1 MILPA
6 DNNESLIKRDKSSE
20 YVSVTLGNTKL
31 LAIRSE
37 IYLIE
42 PVDDKIQIKKS
53 VLSTGRIELDGRII
67 PVYFL
72 TEDLKI
78 EQTAS
83 IEKPVCIVLKHDTNY
98 VGILCSEATP
108 FNHQIVKIQSL
119 PECMKSTV
127 RPIVGL
133 CLSKSNDI
141 TEVNFLVSVQALLEY
156 IDEYQSSRV

>member
-53 VLSTGRIELDGRII
+53 VLSTGRMQLDGRII
-67 PVYFL
+67 PVYCF
-72 TEDLKI
+72 TEDLEI
-78 EQTAS
+78 EQTVS
-83 IEKPVCIVLKHDTNY
+83 IEKPI
-98 VGILCSEATP
+98 
-108 FNHQIVKIQSL
+108 
-119 PECMKSTV
+119 
-127 RPIVGL
+127 
-133 CLSKSNDI
+133 
-141 TEVNFLVSVQALLEY
+141 
-156 IDEYQSSRV
+156 